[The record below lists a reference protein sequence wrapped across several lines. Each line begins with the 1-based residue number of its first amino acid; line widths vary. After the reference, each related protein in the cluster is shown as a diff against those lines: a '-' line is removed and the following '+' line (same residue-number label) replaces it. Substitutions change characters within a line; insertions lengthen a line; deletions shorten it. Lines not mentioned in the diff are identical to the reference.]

1 MIDPLAPLCTP
12 SQGSDEVTI
21 TLPHIRLGGRLWGE
35 ADKPLLLALHGWLDN
50 ANSFAPLAQHL
61 DDYRLLAIDWP
72 GHGASQHRPGG
83 YPLHWIDYL
92 YDLELLIDAIVR
104 HQPLHGVIGHSLGGI
119 VASAYSAA
127 FAEKAERW
135 ILIEALA
142 PLFESPDKSKL
153 RLRRSFDAHQRAA
166 TSQMAAKPVV
176 LDAAVRARHKL
187 TGLDMPW
194 CRLILE
200 RNLQQMGGQ
209 YYWRSDPRLKLDS
222 PMRLNF
228 EHVSGLMQGHTG
240 KVLAIR
246 AKAGYPLMGNVSATR
261 AGAGN
266 STGHSAG
273 DNLADTVAAWY
284 QDLTQVRLEGD
295 HHLHMGNHLEVAAA
309 IKAFLA

>member
-1 MIDPLAPLCTP
+1 MSDPLAPLCTTSP
-12 SQGSDEVTI
+12 DGNEVTLS
-21 TLPHIRLGGRLWGE
+21 LPHIRLGGRLWGE

-61 DDYRLLAIDWP
+61 SEYRLLAIDWP

-127 FAEKAERW
+127 FAEKAEHW
-135 ILIEALA
+135 IFIEALA
-142 PLFESPDKSKL
+142 PLFEAPTKSKL
-153 RLRRSFDAHQRAA
+153 RLRRSFDTHQRAA
-166 TSQMAAKPVV
+166 MSQLAPKPVV

-187 TGLDMPW
+187 TGLDVPW

-200 RNLQQMGGQ
+200 RNLQIMNGQ
-209 YYWRSDPRLKLDS
+209 HFWRSDPRLKLDS

-228 EHVSGLMQGHTG
+228 DHVSGLMQDHVG

-246 AKAGYPLMGNVSATR
+246 AKDGYPLMGNVSETQD
-261 AGAGN
+261 GAGDDM
-266 STGHSAG
+266 SE
-273 DNLADTVAAWY
+273 TVASWY
-284 QDLTQVRLEGD
+284 QDLTLVTLEGD
-295 HHLHMGNHLEVAAA
+295 HHLHMGNSLEVAGA
-309 IKAFLA
+309 IKAFLG

>member
-1 MIDPLAPLCTP
+1 MSDPLAPLCTTSP
-12 SQGSDEVTI
+12 DGNEVTLS
-21 TLPHIRLGGRLWGE
+21 LPHIRLGGRLWGE

-61 DDYRLLAIDWP
+61 SEYRLLAIDWP

-92 YDLELLIDAIVR
+92 YDLELLIDTIVR

-127 FAEKAERW
+127 FAEKAEHW
-135 ILIEALA
+135 IFIEALA
-142 PLFESPDKSKL
+142 PLFEAPTKSKL
-153 RLRRSFDAHQRAA
+153 RLRRSFDTHQRAA
-166 TSQMAAKPVV
+166 MSQLAPKPVV

-187 TGLDMPW
+187 TGLDVPW

-200 RNLQQMGGQ
+200 RNLQFMNGHFF
-209 YYWRSDPRLKLDS
+209 WRSDPRLKLDS

-228 EHVSGLMQGHTG
+228 DHVSGLMQDHAG

-246 AKAGYPLMGNVSATR
+246 AKDGYPLMGNVSETQD
-261 AGAGN
+261 GAGDDM
-266 STGHSAG
+266 SE
-273 DNLADTVAAWY
+273 TVASWY
-284 QDLTQVRLEGD
+284 QDLTLVTLEGD
-295 HHLHMGNHLEVAAA
+295 HHLHMGNSLEVAGA
-309 IKAFLA
+309 IKAFLG

>member
-1 MIDPLAPLCTP
+1 MSDPLAPLCQP
-12 SQGSDEVTI
+12 SSDGNEVMLS
-21 TLPHIRLGGRLWGE
+21 LPHIRLSGRLWGE

-50 ANSFAPLAQHL
+50 ANSFAPLAEHL
-61 DDYRLLAIDWP
+61 SEYRLLAIDWP

-127 FAEKAERW
+127 FAEKAKHW
-135 ILIEALA
+135 IVIEALA
-142 PLFESPDKSKL
+142 PLFEAPAKSKL

-166 TSQMAAKPVV
+166 MSQLAPKPVM

-200 RNLQQMGGQ
+200 RNLQLTDGH

-222 PMRLNF
+222 PMRLDF
-228 EHVSGLMQGHTG
+228 DHVSGLMQGHAG
-240 KVLAIR
+240 KVLVIR
-246 AKAGYPLMGNVSATR
+246 GKEGYPLMGYHQTEKVSEAHDT
-261 AGAGN
+261 AGEDLCE
-266 STGHSAG
+266 T
-273 DNLADTVAAWY
+273 AASWY
-284 QDLTQVRLEGD
+284 QDLTQVTLEGD
-295 HHLHMGNHLEVAAA
+295 HHLHMGNSLEVAAA

>member
-1 MIDPLAPLCTP
+1 MSDPLAPLCTTSP
-12 SQGSDEVTI
+12 NGNEVTLS
-21 TLPHIRLGGRLWGE
+21 LPHIRLGGRLWGE

-61 DDYRLLAIDWP
+61 SEYRLLAIDWP

-127 FAEKAERW
+127 FAEKAEHW
-135 ILIEALA
+135 IFIEALA
-142 PLFESPDKSKL
+142 PLFEAPTKSKL
-153 RLRRSFDAHQRAA
+153 RLRRSFDTHQRAA
-166 TSQMAAKPVV
+166 MSQLAPKPVV
-176 LDAAVRARHKL
+176 LDAAVRARNKL
-187 TGLDMPW
+187 TGLDVPW

-200 RNLQQMGGQ
+200 RNLQIMNGQ
-209 YYWRSDPRLKLDS
+209 HFWRSDPRLKLDS

-228 EHVSGLMQGHTG
+228 DHVSGLMQDHAG

-246 AKAGYPLMGNVSATR
+246 AKDGYPLMGNVSETQD
-261 AGAGN
+261 GAGDDL
-266 STGHSAG
+266 SE
-273 DNLADTVAAWY
+273 TVASWY
-284 QDLTQVRLEGD
+284 QDLTLVTLEGD
-295 HHLHMGNHLEVAAA
+295 HHLHMGNSLEVAGA
-309 IKAFLA
+309 IKAFLG